1 MGRKP
6 LLFGEFLL
14 KKGLIKEED
23 TVMARHIQEE
33 SNKQI
38 GELALKQKLLN
49 AQKVQQILQQ
59 QKISRKK
66 FGEVAIDLK
75 ILTYEQVQDLVTYQ
89 KDFNIH
95 IGEIF
100 KYEGA
105 LQADELE
112 REIKEFAEQNKVK
125 DKNSK

>member
-1 MGRKP
+1 MGKKP
-6 LLFGEFLL
+6 LLFGDYLL
-14 KKGLIKEED
+14 KKGLIKKED
-23 TVMARHIQEE
+23 MVIARHVQEE
-33 SNKQI
+33 ANKQI

-66 FGEVAIDLK
+66 FGEVAIDPKL
-75 ILTYEQVQDLVTYQ
+75 LTREQVQDLVTYQ

-95 IGEIF
+95 IGDIF

-105 LQADELE
+105 LNAEELE
-112 REIKEFAEQNKVK
+112 REIEEFALHNEIK
-125 DKNSK
+125 DNNSE